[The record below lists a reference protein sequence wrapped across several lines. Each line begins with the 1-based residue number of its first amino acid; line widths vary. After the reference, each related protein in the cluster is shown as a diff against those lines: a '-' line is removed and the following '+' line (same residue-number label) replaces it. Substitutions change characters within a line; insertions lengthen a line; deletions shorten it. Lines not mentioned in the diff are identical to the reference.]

1 MARGDMQEVELL
13 DGDEDVTGQVETPAR
28 PRRAHRWWVTAGV
41 AVVAVSLVGTQL
53 VIDAREDAA
62 AARLAAVPGAFPPV
76 GDELT
81 IVRTVPD
88 TETVWGGVEIGAAQT
103 ASLVVGPDG
112 SQSFTAVDVRTG
124 ATLWSTP
131 LLGPDPE
138 RAASMENSY
147 GGGCVADTVAGVPAT
162 VAVCLVTDGFVL
174 YDQEGANERVPATT
188 SEVVVLGTGD
198 GHVVSRWDADPAAQV
213 AALDGLAVVGTRDAE
228 GRVEIVA
235 HDVRTGAQRWR
246 YAEPA
251 EERPVSAA
259 DASQEYWTLM
269 RVGDVVGFS
278 GSGDSLTLLSAT
290 GSVVR
295 DDLEASDHGW
305 GYGTDPVTGVF
316 AITTYVDTGAQ
327 TTTLLAPDG
336 NPDGD
341 LTVRG
346 ELVQVVVDDG
356 SLPDLV
362 LTRFAHLH
370 AFDRGTGTER
380 WEADVEPGYAAMVA
394 RGLVYLTTSTEVVAL
409 DGRTGAVAWRTE
421 LPQLGSSSVGTDG
434 RDLLVTTSS
443 DGTEGLMTGFDL
455 ATGEQTRQIT
465 YPEGVSDVQLLHG
478 VLVGWSYATDQI
490 TVLE

>member
-1 MARGDMQEVELL
+1 MARGSDMQEVELL
-13 DGDEDVTGQVETPAR
+13 DGDEDVTGQPETPAR
-28 PRRAHRWWVTAGV
+28 PRRAHRWWIAAGV
-41 AVVAVSLVGTQL
+41 AVVAVSLLGTQL
-53 VIDAREDAA
+53 VVDAREDAA

-81 IVRTVPD
+81 IVRTVPE
-88 TETVWGGVEIGAAQT
+88 TETVWGGVEIGDAQT

-147 GGGCVADTVAGVPAT
+147 GGGCVADAAAGAPAT

-198 GHVVSRWDADPAAQV
+198 GHVVSRWDTDPAAQFAV
-213 AALDGLAVVGTRDAE
+213 LDGLALVGTRDAE
-228 GRVEIVA
+228 GGVEIVA
-235 HDVRTGAQRWR
+235 HDVRTGAERWR
-246 YAEPA
+246 HVEPA
-251 EERPVSAA
+251 AERPVRA
-259 DASQEYWTLM
+259 DVSEEYWTLM
-269 RVGDVVGFS
+269 RVGDVVALSDGD
-278 GSGDSLTLLSAT
+278 DSLTLLSST

-295 DDLEASDHGW
+295 DDLEASAQGW

-316 AITTYVDTGAQ
+316 AITTYSATGAQ

-336 NPDGD
+336 DPSGD
-341 LTVRG
+341 LEVPG
-346 ELVQVVVDDG
+346 ELVQVVLDDG
-356 SLPDLV
+356 SLPGLV

-370 AFDRGTGTER
+370 AYDRGTGAQR
-380 WEADVEPGYAAMVA
+380 WEADVQPGYSAMVA
-394 RGLVYLTTSTEVVAL
+394 RGMVYLTTSTEVVAL

-434 RDLLVTTSS
+434 RDLLVMTSS
-443 DGTEGLMTGFDL
+443 DGAEGLMTGFDL

-478 VLVGWSYATDQI
+478 VLVGWSYASNQI